1 MSWYIIMDNMLSITW
16 GGSMA
21 DIVRIHFRTQ
31 DGKRSTVSLD
41 KGLCEM
47 ILDLGYDDLAGW
59 VQRTHD
65 RMIEEQE
72 KGLRGSQDKS
82 LSRELQS
89 EAVSEVRRALQR
101 QRDRVKQK
109 EEELQRKEEDSPVL
123 KHIIYAFEGVGRK
136 GLLADQGVSAK
147 LEYLRKELST
157 SAEHYKIHGWS
168 IEDKKLLLR
177 LSQAIKEIRRREPP
191 LGHTPVSAVVNRCEA
206 ETSQKQ
212 RCQGHGSQ
220 YVVSGE
226 REYIACKRHAT
237 YMFRPFPGV
246 EGRKKVDG

>member
-1 MSWYIIMDNMLSITW
+1 ME
-16 GGSMA
+16 G
-21 DIVRIHFRTQ
+21 IVRIHFRTHN
-31 DGKRSTVSLD
+31 GKRSTVSLD
-41 KGLCEM
+41 KGLCKM

-72 KGLRGSQDKS
+72 KGLRVALDKS

-101 QRDRVKQK
+101 SRDRVKQK
-109 EEELQRKEEDSPVL
+109 EGELEAKEKSDPL
-123 KHIIYAFEGVGRK
+123 AKHIIFTFEGLVRK
-136 GLLADQGVSAK
+136 GLLVDQNISVQ
-147 LEYLRKELST
+147 LEYLAKELNN

-168 IEDKKLLLR
+168 VEDKKLLLR

-191 LGHTPVSAVVNRCEA
+191 SGHTPVSAVVNRCEA